1 MKVKFFF
8 HTLMFK
14 LSGILIPIFQY
25 VPSANIWKGIMSLP
39 LLFYFLHFLATPSI
53 LIKDISFIFF
63 NHLEAYVI
71 LVGFAL
77 FIYSLVYQLRHRKV
91 FIQKGPY
98 KYVRHPQYLGIIIM
112 TFGFTALSLDA
123 TPIHPNKLF
132 TDSWIL
138 YIWGLEV
145 LAYIILAKIEDISMK
160 ARYGEGFIDYVKRV
174 PFIVPILKVKRAE
187 ERETL

>member
-8 HTLMFK
+8 HTLVFK

-25 VPSANIWKGIMSLP
+25 VPCAFIWKGIMSLP
-39 LLFYFLHFLATPSI
+39 LLFYFLHFLAAPSI
-53 LIKDISFIFF
+53 LIKDITHFFSFF
-63 NHLEAYVI
+63 EAYVI

-77 FIYSLVYQLRHRKV
+77 FMYSLVYQLRHRKV

-123 TPIHPNKLF
+123 TPIHPNELF

-145 LAYIILAKIEDISMK
+145 LAYIILAKIEEISMK
-160 ARYGEGFIDYVKRV
+160 ARYGEAFIDYVKRV
-174 PFIVPILKVKRAE
+174 PFIIPILKVKRAE
-187 ERETL
+187 GRETL